1 MYGKFIGKSGEIQN
15 LEIMFWGEWEYQ
27 IVHAGTTGF
36 TEKKPDPKL
45 WGIMDRLGDEGWELV
60 SFSPV
65 SIGYGGTTS
74 FICVFKREVVE
85 N

>member
-1 MYGKFIGKSGEIQN
+1 MKK
-15 LEIMFWGEWEYQ
+15 WEYQ
-27 IVHAGTTGF
+27 IVHSSATGF
-36 TEKKPDPKL
+36 TEMKPDPKL
-45 WGIMDRLGDEGWELV
+45 EVAMYKLGEEGWELV

-74 FICVFKREVVE
+74 FLCVFKRELVE